1 LKRARSTAEECPED
15 CFSQGDEGFLAH
27 EVDGA
32 LSGMDS
38 HIAQMAMDAET
49 PEEFNAIIES
59 L

>member
-1 LKRARSTAEECPED
+1 MCTKQKMVSRED
-15 CFSQGDEGFLAH
+15 GFSEGDAGFLAH
-27 EVDGA
+27 EVDGS

-49 PEEFNAIIES
+49 PEEFYAILES

>member
-1 LKRARSTAEECPED
+1 MCSNQEMVSRED
-15 CFSQGDEGFLAH
+15 GYSEGVAGFLAH
-27 EVDGA
+27 EIDGS

-49 PEEFNAIIES
+49 PEEFDAILES

>member
-1 LKRARSTAEECPED
+1 MCSNQKMVSRED
-15 CFSQGDEGFLAH
+15 GFSEGDAGFLAH
-27 EVDGA
+27 EVDGS

-49 PEEFNAIIES
+49 PEEFDAILES